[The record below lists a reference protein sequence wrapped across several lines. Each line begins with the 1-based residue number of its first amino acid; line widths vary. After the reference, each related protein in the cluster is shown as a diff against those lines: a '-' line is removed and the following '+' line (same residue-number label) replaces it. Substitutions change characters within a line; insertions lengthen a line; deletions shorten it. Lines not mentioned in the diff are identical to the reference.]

1 MVNGERALVPSLAGY
16 DAGSPAGNGTARL
29 LIQDVEMNYLSTH
42 LQDDLKTAIRASDTT
57 RRDVLRFLR
66 AELQN
71 AEIQRQRP
79 LTDEEIIE
87 VIRRQIKR
95 RRESIDQFAR
105 GGRQDLVAAE
115 EAEIGVLEAYLPAQ
129 MTYEAVLEI
138 ARDVVR
144 ELGAQSPKEMG
155 RVMPALRA
163 RIGTQAEG
171 GVMAAAAREVLNGN
185 QSIGGAV

>member
-1 MVNGERALVPSLAGY
+1 MGNGEGAFVRSLAGN
-16 DAGSPAGNGTARL
+16 DGESPAGNGTGRL
-29 LIQDVEMNYLSTH
+29 LIQDDEMNHLSTR

-95 RRESIDQFAR
+95 RRESIDQFTR

-138 ARDVVR
+138 ARDLVR
-144 ELGAQSPKEMG
+144 ELGAQSPKDMG

-163 RIGTQAEG
+163 RIGNQAEG
-171 GVMAAAAREVLNGN
+171 V
-185 QSIGGAV
+185 